1 MMGDN
6 GMKKRKGIIVAG
18 TLTLDLTPVF
28 ESQKKAKSVDEVFV
42 PGKVVHV
49 DGMDIHPGGAVSNTG
64 LGLKVLGADVHI
76 IGKIGKDDLG
86 DIIYRYYDKYGAAKD
101 LIVDESIS
109 TSFSIALTPPGID
122 RIFLHDPCAGNSFR
136 REDIDK
142 SLYETAEIF
151 HYGYPPVSRLLYLN
165 GGEGCIAMLKEAKEA
180 GVATSVDMCAVDP
193 ECESGREDWKGI
205 MERMSPYVDFFEPS
219 IEELMFYLDREKY
232 NRLYAAA
239 ENGDMI
245 GLLDIEKDV
254 KPLADLLVSWGA
266 GVVLVKCGYKGL
278 YLAAGSAERLKKIG
292 GGIELD
298 PEDWA
303 DVHCFERS
311 YVPDQVLSGT
321 GAGDTTIA
329 AFLYAV
335 TLGYSRKRCL
345 ELAAATGASCVA
357 AYDALGGLKSFDELI
372 RKIDGG
378 WEKQ

>member
-1 MMGDN
+1 M
-6 GMKKRKGIIVAG
+6 
-18 TLTLDLTPVF
+18 
-28 ESQKKAKSVDEVFV
+28 
-42 PGKVVHV
+42 
-49 DGMDIHPGGAVSNTG
+49 
-64 LGLKVLGADVHI
+64 
-76 IGKIGKDDLG
+76 
-86 DIIYRYYDKYGAAKD
+86 
-101 LIVDESIS
+101 
-109 TSFSIALTPPGID
+109 
-122 RIFLHDPCAGNSFR
+122 
-136 REDIDK
+136 
-142 SLYETAEIF
+142 
-151 HYGYPPVSRLLYLN
+151 
-165 GGEGCIAMLKEAKEA
+165 
-180 GVATSVDMCAVDP
+180 
-193 ECESGREDWKGI
+193 
-205 MERMSPYVDFFEPS
+205 
-219 IEELMFYLDREKY
+219 
-232 NRLYAAA
+232 
-239 ENGDMI
+239 
-245 GLLDIEKDV
+245 
-254 KPLADLLVSWGA
+254 
-266 GVVLVKCGYKGL
+266 LVKCGYKGL